1 MMNPISDKREDLT
14 RNDTSSKADTTTPS
28 DASARLASS
37 VAHSPLFRLSPEIR
51 NRIYRLALFKDR
63 EHWHDSWWTMVDKP
77 SGIKEPALLSSNK
90 IIRSEA
96 SGIFY
101 YENQFH
107 CYVDNFDLVSMW
119 LLQSKFTMPLCDHP
133 MGVEIMIGDGSTP
146 DWKKLVACLHMCHK
160 GECAA
165 LTVQEEEEIYFT
177 DLAATRLLEG
187 LFAVAVNCPDM
198 TSSMLQK
205 VIDSMRHALGAHDR
219 LWLQ

>member
-107 CYVDNFDLVSMW
+107 CYVDNFDLAPMW
-119 LLQSKFTMPLCDHP
+119 LLKSKFTMPLCDL
-133 MGVEIMIGDGSTP
+133 IIS
-146 DWKKLVACLHMCHK
+146 
-160 GECAA
+160 
-165 LTVQEEEEIYFT
+165 
-177 DLAATRLLEG
+177 
-187 LFAVAVNCPDM
+187 N
-198 TSSMLQK
+198 S
-205 VIDSMRHALGAHDR
+205 R
-219 LWLQ
+219 LWLEARSTHRYLNPFTSLLSLEILAFTNARVWNLHLMVETM